1 MCGGRDGV
9 HVSCLINFTPCLSPP
24 GAVAGV
30 GPISINY
37 LNATQA
43 AVTQAQSLGLKATL
57 VDMQAC
63 DKGGGGCQGCA
74 THPGI
79 DGHRRMYEMSYPVMK
94 TALGW

>member
-1 MCGGRDGV
+1 MLLRAHTSFAPHIYVQDI
-9 HVSCLINFTPCLSPP
+9 HFF
-24 GAVAGV
+24 AGV

-37 LNATQA
+37 LNATSA

-94 TALGW
+94 AALGW